1 MHEREDKLQYPEAEN
16 EKQGTENKNNK
27 MQKSGFVYM
36 LSNKYKTVLYIGV
49 TNNLKRR
56 MLEHKTG
63 NGSVF
68 TTKYNIVELMYFEKI
83 IGFDKA
89 IAREKQ
95 LKNWHKEWKWN
106 FIKEENPKLKDLA
119 YDWFTK
125 KELEEYKLNK
135 N

>member
-1 MHEREDKLQYPEAEN
+1 MTH
-16 EKQGTENKNNK
+16 ENKNNK